1 MTPGATLVCLC
12 LHLSL
17 SLCKLA
23 DSLSKVHLLYRHI
36 CCLNA
41 LDLFL
46 LTWETTTVWMVLISA
61 AFDAAHFSLS
71 EELSLDLFHAEGHKH
86 INTSPVVL
94 WEPRDIYKNEHQTVI
109 LEAEWTSFIL
119 SNATVLPKLQ
129 HSSDVPDPVLPTIS
143 HSDVSLI
150 DGQALI
156 WEWWELHL
164 GRMRG
169 LGLIDFRAR
178 LDNSWLLS
186 SALTFKG
193 REFQHWVKEWFR
205 AFVRTRHID
214 LNETVPKIKMDCIK
228 SNEIV
233 TGLSNYYFSS
243 VCHD

>member
-1 MTPGATLVCLC
+1 
-12 LHLSL
+12 
-17 SLCKLA
+17 
-23 DSLSKVHLLYRHI
+23 
-36 CCLNA
+36 
-41 LDLFL
+41 
-46 LTWETTTVWMVLISA
+46 MVLISA

-94 WEPRDIYKNEHQTVI
+94 WEPSDIYKNEHQTVI
-109 LEAEWTSFIL
+109 REAEWTSFIL

-169 LGLIDFRAR
+169 LGLIDFRGR

-205 AFVRTRHID
+205 AFVRTCHID
-214 LNETVPKIKMDCIK
+214 LNENVPKIKMDCIK

-233 TGLSNYYFSS
+233 TGLSNYYVLAQYVMISTI
-243 VCHD
+243 